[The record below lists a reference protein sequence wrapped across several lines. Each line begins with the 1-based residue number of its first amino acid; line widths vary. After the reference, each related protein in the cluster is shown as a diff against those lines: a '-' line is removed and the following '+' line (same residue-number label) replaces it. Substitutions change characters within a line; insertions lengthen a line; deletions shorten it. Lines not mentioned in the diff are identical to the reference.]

1 MVQPVYSTAGGCRV
15 RLWGPQLGLAAS
27 APGWGARSQPLRGVR
42 GSGGGS
48 PGGAECLP
56 CPARAQDC
64 VTCRLGHH
72 VLRSPQRPIPLVPRP
87 AGAQDCVTRR
97 LGHRV
102 LRSPQR
108 PIPPS
113 AASGRAGLPGAH
125 LTANSCAS
133 RSGNC
138 PGPENR
144 PARQSPVVITAAAS
158 PGAPP
163 AGRRE
168 PRIGS
173 PNLHAGLG
181 DCPCPGP
188 RVYPGCFIRGAGLPA
203 GPAVSSVGTRRSVH
217 PPLPLLPCDS
227 QPG

>member
-1 MVQPVYSTAGGCRV
+1 MVQPVYSSAGGCRV
-15 RLWGPQLGLAAS
+15 RLW
-27 APGWGARSQPLRGVR
+27 APGWGAGSQPLRGVR
-42 GSGGGS
+42 GGGGSS

-56 CPARAQDC
+56 RPAR
-64 VTCRLGHH
+64 
-72 VLRSPQRPIPLVPRP
+72 
-87 AGAQDCVTRR
+87 AQDCVTRR

-125 LTANSCAS
+125 LAANSCAS

-203 GPAVSSVGTRRSVH
+203 GLAVSSVGTRRSVH

>member
-1 MVQPVYSTAGGCRV
+1 MAAAQVGRSVCHAPPGPRTVSHAGWDTTFSVLLSGPSLWCHARPGPRTVSHTGWDTAF
-15 RLWGPQLGLAAS
+15 
-27 APGWGARSQPLRGVR
+27 
-42 GSGGGS
+42 SG
-48 PGGAECLP
+48 
-56 CPARAQDC
+56 
-64 VTCRLGHH
+64 
-72 VLRSPQRPIPLVPRP
+72 
-87 AGAQDCVTRR
+87 
-97 LGHRV
+97 V

-125 LTANSCAS
+125 LAANSCAS